1 LGEWLKEDESEPLDY
16 VPSLYIILN
25 KHAEEEVPMV
35 HCTDMKKGE
44 IYHCEECGLEFQI
57 IKECQG
63 CGTSEDTCEHVE
75 CRFVCCDRFIK
86 RKQ

>member
-1 LGEWLKEDESEPLDY
+1 M
-16 VPSLYIILN
+16 YII
-25 KHAEEEVPMV
+25 KGKDFDQEVCMI

-44 IYHCEECGLEFQI
+44 VYYCDECGLEFQI
-57 IKECQG
+57 LNECQG

-86 RKQ
+86 QKK